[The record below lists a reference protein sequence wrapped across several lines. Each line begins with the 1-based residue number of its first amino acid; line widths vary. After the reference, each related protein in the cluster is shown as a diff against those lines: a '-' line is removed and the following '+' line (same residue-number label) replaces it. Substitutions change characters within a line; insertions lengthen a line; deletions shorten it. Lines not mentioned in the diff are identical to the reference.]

1 MLLMAI
7 GGICTMINLLYN
19 LKRGYN
25 KTPLFLFI
33 VFVDLS
39 YTLLVSWIINSYCPE
54 LIDVFPIQNNFTAFF
69 IEVIAGPLIETF
81 LFQFLVIEL
90 FFYLKER
97 GVNIKDLGIVWTSS
111 ILFSVTHYYNFV
123 YILIIIFPGLLYASY
138 YLFLKKEKQN
148 FIFIKVFGVH
158 AISNCV
164 AFLVDN
170 FP

>member
-1 MLLMAI
+1 
-7 GGICTMINLLYN
+7 MINLLYN

-90 FFYLKER
+90 FFYQLR
-97 GVNIKDLGIVWTSS
+97 PRIHLHIMNIQKLD
-111 ILFSVTHYYNFV
+111 
-123 YILIIIFPGLLYASY
+123 III
-138 YLFLKKEKQN
+138 
-148 FIFIKVFGVH
+148 V
-158 AISNCV
+158 
-164 AFLVDN
+164 
-170 FP
+170 